1 MKLRGVPDDERVEIY
16 DLFDEHGID
25 YYETSAGNWGISMPA
40 LWLRDHDQ
48 LSLARSLLDEYQAAR
63 YQQAREE
70 YEMKCRY
77 GQQRGWGDL
86 IRDNPWRFVL
96 YMGIVAGLIYISI
109 VPFLALT

>member
-48 LSLARSLLDEYQAAR
+48 FPLARSLLDEYQAAR

-77 GQQRGWGDL
+77 GQQRSWGDL
-86 IRDNPWRFVL
+86 IRDNPWRFAL